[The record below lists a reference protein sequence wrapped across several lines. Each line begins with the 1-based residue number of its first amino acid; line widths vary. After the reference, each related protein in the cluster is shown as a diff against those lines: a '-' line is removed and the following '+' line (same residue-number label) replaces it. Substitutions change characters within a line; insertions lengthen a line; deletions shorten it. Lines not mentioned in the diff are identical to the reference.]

1 MEIEFDT
8 DKDDVNKNKH
18 GVSLAFAANVMADP
32 HRVEILDLRFDYG
45 EERWAV
51 FGTVE
56 GRVWI
61 CVYTLRGNACR
72 VISVRK
78 ANDRETKQYIRAQP

>member
-1 MEIEFDT
+1 MKIEFDP
-8 DKDDVNKNKH
+8 DKDEANKKKH
-18 GVSLAFAANVMADP
+18 GVSLAFAANVMADS

-51 FGTVE
+51 FGMVE
-56 GRVWI
+56 RRVWI
-61 CVYTLRGNACR
+61 CVYTPRGETCR

-78 ANDRETKQYIRAQP
+78 ANDRETKQYISVQQ

>member
-1 MEIEFDT
+1 MEIEFDP
-8 DKDDVNKNKH
+8 DKDVANNSKH
-18 GVSLAFAANVMADP
+18 GVSLAFAADVMADP

-51 FGTVE
+51 FGMAE

-61 CVYTLRGNACR
+61 CIYTLRGETCR

-78 ANDRETKQYIRAQP
+78 ANDRETKQYIREQP

>member
-1 MEIEFDT
+1 MEIEFDP

-56 GRVWI
+56 GSLDLCIHPTRQ
-61 CVYTLRGNACR
+61 CMPC
-72 VISVRK
+72 
-78 ANDRETKQYIRAQP
+78 DEREESQ